1 MLFKNIFQQSQFTP
15 LHFTR
20 RKKNILKSSKFILSS
35 LTIITLCLL
44 NILFC
49 SIDNSSALTYSSNA
63 EVGFTFNPT
72 ISVNLSGD
80 LLINNLS
87 PGSVSDSN
95 TINVN
100 VSTNA
105 SQGYVLTATSGTK
118 TTNTDLVNQTNSA
131 YKFSSIATNAS
142 LSNLTTD
149 NTWGYS
155 YSEDSGTNWS
165 NYSGLPL
172 DNDDEG
178 ATGKQLIN
186 TINPAD
192 NRTLQFK
199 IAARASSDQAA
210 GTYQNTINFY
220 AVANPDP
227 TLQPVSCPAGK
238 ICYNANSLTPVE
250 GSMGQQSV
258 SSNSIM
264 LLASNFS
271 RSGYGFAGWADST
284 TYNGLRYGP
293 HQTITVPD
301 DINTNGLSLYAIW
314 VKSAGDMQ
322 NWQNCEQLSIGE
334 VTALK
339 DVRDNNVYAVAKLV
353 DGKCWMI
360 ENLRLDNTN
369 SDNSTGVLAQG
380 YGTSAT
386 YGNFSGLANPESEN
400 FQNSTTANSIYYS
413 GTQVGTANINI
424 NTIDY
429 PGSRFPRYNNRN
441 TSSRDSNPNVNSK
454 KMYSYGNYY
463 TWPAAIADTA
473 HYTTHNQDITGTSIC
488 PKGWKLPRGGDKT
501 KLELGS
507 SDAWDLIVIYLYND
521 VLPANYNS
529 STTPYYAVPEE
540 SEPISKILRSYP
552 NNFVYSGNMDQ
563 NYARS
568 VGSHGAYWTSTKKM
582 NGSSYSYGEAY
593 HMFLDGFYVQPG
605 TISTPGTTAL
615 SIRCIAQDR

>member
-1 MLFKNIFQQSQFTP
+1 MKIKNSLNNKIIIGSLAIIALCFLTSLP
-15 LHFTR
+15 A
-20 RKKNILKSSKFILSS
+20 SS
-35 LTIITLCLL
+35 LTYQ
-44 NILFC
+44 
-49 SIDNSSALTYSSNA
+49 SSVD
-63 EVGFTFNPT
+63 VGFTFNPA
-72 ISVNLSGD
+72 IVVNLSGD
-80 LLINNLS
+80 LLINNLA
-87 PGSVSDSN
+87 PGSSADSN
-95 TINVN
+95 IIDVN

-105 SQGYVLTATSGTK
+105 SHGYTLVATAGTS
-118 TTNTDLVNQTNSA
+118 TTNTNLVNSSNSS
-131 YKFSSIATNAS
+131 YIFSSVATNADLAS
-142 LSNLTTD
+142 LTTD

-155 YSEDSGTNWS
+155 FSTNNGTNWS

-172 DNDDEG
+172 DNNDEG
-178 ATGKQLIN
+178 ATGKELLSTN
-186 TINPAD
+186 TPSD
-192 NRTLQFK
+192 SRTIKFK
-199 IAARASSDQAA
+199 IGAKASIDQAA
-210 GTYQNTINFY
+210 GTYNNTINFY
-220 AVANPDP
+220 AIAVPDP
-227 TLQPVSCPAGK
+227 TLQPVTCAAGK
-238 ICYNANSLTPVE
+238 ICYNPNSLTPVE

-258 SSNSIM
+258 SNNSIM

-284 TYNGLRYGP
+284 TYNGIRYGP
-293 HQTITVPD
+293 HQTITVPA

-339 DVRDNNVYAVAKLV
+339 DVRDNNVYAVAKLA

-400 FQNSTTANSIYYS
+400 FQNSSTANSIYYS
-413 GTQVGTANINI
+413 GTQVGTANINL

-473 HYTTHNQDITGTSIC
+473 HYTTHNQDITSTSIC
-488 PKGWKLPRGGDKT
+488 PKGWKLPRGGDKI

-507 SDAWDLIVIYLYND
+507 SDAWDLIVTYLYND

-529 STTPYYAVPEE
+529 STTPYYAVSAE

-552 NNFVYSGNMDQ
+552 NNFVYSGNMDRD
-563 NYARS
+563 YARS

-582 NGSSYSYGEAY
+582 EGSSYSYGEAY

-615 SIRCIAQDR
+615 SIRCIVQNR

>member
-1 MLFKNIFQQSQFTP
+1 MNKK
-15 LHFTR
+15 HF
-20 RKKNILKSSKFILSS
+20 
-35 LTIITLCLL
+35 LL
-44 NILFC
+44 VVCGMVVFVGC
-49 SIDNSSALTYSSNA
+49 EKASALTYSSNV

-105 SQGYVLTATSGTK
+105 SQGYVLTATSGTN

-199 IAARASSDQAA
+199 IAARAANNQAA
-210 GTYQNTINFY
+210 GTYMNTINFY

-250 GSMGQQSV
+250 GQMGQQS
-258 SSNSIM
+258 
-264 LLASNFS
+264 ASNGASITLWAANFKNP
-271 RSGYGFAGWADST
+271 GYGFAGWADST

-293 HQTITVPD
+293 NQTIPVPSD
-301 DINTNGLSLYAIW
+301 LDTNGLSLYAIW

-322 NWQNCEQLSIGE
+322 NWTCPDDADMPIGT

-339 DVRDNNVYAVAKLV
+339 DTRDNDVYAVAKLA
-353 DGKCWMI
+353 DHGCWMI
-360 ENLRLDNTN
+360 ENLRLD
-369 SDNSTGVLAQG
+369 D
-380 YGTSAT
+380 SAT
-386 YGNFSGLANPESEN
+386 LTSTNTHRPSLPLTNTWWYSSANNNDTKPTSN
-400 FQNSTTANSIYYS
+400 KLSVSVNPTTTAWCQAYNSNCEDQSMLYAGNTTDY
-413 GTQVGTANINI
+413 TA
-424 NTIDY
+424 
-429 PGSRFPRYNNRN
+429 N
-441 TSSRDSNPNVNSK
+441 TSSAQNSNI
-454 KMYSYGNYY
+454 YSYGNYY
-463 TWPAAIADTA
+463 NWYSATA
-473 HYTTHNQDITGTSIC
+473 GNGTNSQEFSDVTGDIC
-488 PKGWKLPRGGDKT
+488 PAGWWLPTGDASQ
-501 KLELGS
+501 E
-507 SDAWDLIVIYLYND
+507 IVPIIDDIEGDFYYLNIALSGTD
-521 VLPANYNS
+521 TGA
-529 STTPYYAVPEE
+529 TA
-540 SEPISKILRSYP
+540 SKNLRAYP
-552 NNFVYSGNMDQ
+552 NNFVYSSNVLGSSINGRGYTGGYWSSSAFDS
-563 NYARS
+563 NYACYLNFNKDN
-568 VGSHGAYWTSTKKM
+568 VY
-582 NGSSYSYGEAY
+582 
-593 HMFLDGFYVQPG
+593 PG
-605 TISTPGTTAL
+605 TNGYYKFTGL
-615 SIRCIAQDR
+615 MVRCRTQLR

>member
-1 MLFKNIFQQSQFTP
+1 MK
-15 LHFTR
+15 R
-20 RKKNILKSSKFILSS
+20 RIITSTLTGATKIILSS
-35 LTIITLCLL
+35 LIIITLYLS

-80 LLINNLS
+80 LLINNLA

-199 IAARASSDQAA
+199 IAARASSNQAA

-227 TLQPVSCPAGK
+227 TLEPVSCPAGK
-238 ICYNANSLTPVE
+238 ICYNANSLTTVQGE
-250 GSMGQQSV
+250 MGQQTPTSTQLTNGV
-258 SSNSIM
+258 P
-264 LLASNFS
+264 LWASNFK
-271 RSGYGFAGWADST
+271 RDGYGFAGWADST

-293 HQTITVPD
+293 QQTITAPS
-301 DINTNGLSLYAIW
+301 DISTNGYSLYAIW
-314 VKSAGDMQ
+314 VKSTGDMQ
-322 NWQNCEQLSIGE
+322 NWTGCSNLSQSE

-339 DVRDNNVYAVAKLV
+339 DTRDNNVYAVAKLA

-360 ENLRLDNTN
+360 ENLRIDDSAELSSTNTN
-369 SDNSTGVLAQG
+369 NPSLPLNNSWYYKNQQG
-380 YGTSAT
+380 TLTTSNHLSAT
-386 YGNFSGLANPESEN
+386 SDPTSTDPDTAWCTSSSAACIDQSMLATNNTTLFTSNTSQNYNPES
-400 FQNSTTANSIYYS
+400 
-413 GTQVGTANINI
+413 
-424 NTIDY
+424 
-429 PGSRFPRYNNRN
+429 
-441 TSSRDSNPNVNSK
+441 NV
-454 KMYSYGNYY
+454 YSYGNYY
-463 TWPAAIADTA
+463 NWYSATA
-473 HYTTHNQDITGTSIC
+473 GHGKYGDSYGQGYETPGYIC
-488 PKGWKLPRGGDKT
+488 PAGWHLPRGGNKSQEST
-501 KLELGS
+501 NEF
-507 SDAWDLIVIYLYND
+507 WQLIVTGLNNGINPVYYDTQQTPQYVRSVDGDLVID
-521 VLPANYNS
+521 VIR
-529 STTPYYAVPEE
+529 T
-540 SEPISKILRSYP
+540 YP
-552 NNFVYSGNMDQ
+552 NNFVNSGYVYNVAIGRR
-563 NYARS
+563 NS
-568 VGSHGAYWTSTKKM
+568 VGGYWSSSA
-582 NGSSYSYGEAY
+582 GSSYGAY
-593 HMFLDGFYVQPG
+593 YSGFGGDSIYPG
-605 TISTPGTTAL
+605 TFSNNKHFGWTVRCVAGT
-615 SIRCIAQDR
+615 

>member
-1 MLFKNIFQQSQFTP
+1 MNKKHFLLVVCGMAIFVGCE
-15 LHFTR
+15 R
-20 RKKNILKSSKFILSS
+20 A
-35 LTIITLCLL
+35 
-44 NILFC
+44 
-49 SIDNSSALTYSSNA
+49 SALTYSSNV
-63 EVGFTFNPT
+63 EIGFTFNPT

-95 TINVN
+95 TINVT
-100 VSTNA
+100 VATNA

-199 IAARASSDQAA
+199 IAARASSSQAA

-227 TLQPVSCPAGK
+227 TLQPVSCPARK

-250 GSMGQQSV
+250 GQMGQQS
-258 SSNSIM
+258 
-264 LLASNFS
+264 ASNGASTTLWAANFKNP
-271 RSGYGFAGWADST
+271 GYGFAGWADST

-293 HQTITVPD
+293 NQTITAPS
-301 DINTNGLSLYAIW
+301 DISTNGYSLYAIW
-314 VKSAGDMQ
+314 IKSAGDMQ
-322 NWQNCEQLSIGE
+322 NWTGCSSLSQGE

-339 DVRDNNVYAVAKLV
+339 DSRDNDVYAVAKLA

-360 ENLRLDNTN
+360 ENLRLDDSVT
-369 SDNSTGVLAQG
+369 L
-380 YGTSAT
+380 TSA
-386 YGNFSGLANPESEN
+386 
-400 FQNSTTANSIYYS
+400 
-413 GTQVGTANINI
+413 
-424 NTIDY
+424 NTHSPSLPLTNVYD
-429 PGSRFPRYNNRN
+429 
-441 TSSRDSNPNVNSK
+441 TSSTSNHLSPTSSLAYDASTAPEGWCTTFSAACDDQSRLRTDNTTLYTNNTASSYSISGNV
-454 KMYSYGNYY
+454 YSYGNYY
-463 TWPAAIADTA
+463 NWYSATAGHGKYSSSSSFISPGDICPIGWHLPTGNRNASAEFILLNIALGGTGDNLTSS
-473 HYTTHNQDITGTSIC
+473 TIPTGT
-488 PKGWKLPRGGDKT
+488 T
-501 KLELGS
+501 
-507 SDAWDLIVIYLYND
+507 
-521 VLPANYNS
+521 
-529 STTPYYAVPEE
+529 
-540 SEPISKILRSYP
+540 ISMKYRSYP
-552 NNFVYSGNMDQ
+552 NNFIYSGLL
-563 NYARS
+563 Y
-568 VGSHGAYWTSTKKM
+568 
-582 NGSSYSYGEAY
+582 GSSFNSGSYGHYWSASGY
-593 HMFLDGFYVQPG
+593 SDKFAASFWFSKDSIVLINGTSNKFDGDMV
-605 TISTPGTTAL
+605 
-615 SIRCIAQDR
+615 RCVADS